1 MKVVANLTQ
10 GDLKAA
16 VAEYLKNNG
25 FNTVPEN
32 VHFNMTRGDRPGEV
46 DTFTASAECD
56 STPVKPNKP
65 VYRGDE
71 LDMPRRKDKSF
82 GVV

>member
-1 MKVVANLTQ
+1 MKVVASLTQ

-16 VAEYLKNNG
+16 VAEYLKNDG
-25 FNTVPEN
+25 FNTVAEN
-32 VHFNMTRGDRPGEV
+32 VQIYVSRDERSGD

-82 GVV
+82 GAV